1 MSGFIKRRFQA
12 RCGALS
18 CALFGVLITWLPD
31 SYGALTISS
40 TRVVFD
46 SDKRNV
52 SLTVSNPSDK
62 PFAVQTWVNT
72 AADDQ
77 ITSVPFIASPP
88 LFRLNANKEQQV
100 QINGLP
106 NTLPNDRESLF
117 YFNVQELPPLEAVPN
132 NQLNIALRTR
142 IKLFYRPV
150 EIKSNPLD
158 RLRDLR
164 WSVQNIDGKSRL
176 LVTNPSPFHVS
187 FVRIELKAN
196 GQTVRLKD
204 TPMAEPMTTQ
214 HFELDGFK
222 PTPGMQVNFSVI
234 TDYGG
239 FTAPM
244 TLPVGLDS

>member
-1 MSGFIKRRFQA
+1 MFGLIKRPA
-12 RCGALS
+12 KVGGGALS
-18 CALFGVLITWLPD
+18 CALFCALVTWFPD
-31 SYGALTISS
+31 SYAALTISN

-52 SLTVSNPSDK
+52 SLTVSNPSNK

-77 ITSVPFIASPP
+77 TTAVPFVASPP
-88 LFRLNANKEQQV
+88 LFRLNAGKEQQV

-106 NTLPNDRESLF
+106 NHLPKDRESLF
-117 YFNVQELPPLEAVPN
+117 YFNIQEIPQLEAAES

-150 EIKSNPLD
+150 ELKSDPLDTLKDLSWSVKKSEGKPRLVVSNP
-158 RLRDLR
+158 
-164 WSVQNIDGKSRL
+164 
-176 LVTNPSPFHVS
+176 TPFHVS
-187 FVRIELKAN
+187 FVRIELSAN
-196 GQTVRLKD
+196 GHKVTLKD
-204 TPMAEPMTTQ
+204 SPMALPREDQ
-214 HFELDGFK
+214 SYELDGLK

-239 FTAPM
+239 YSAPM
-244 TLPVGLDS
+244 TSPVSLDL

>member
-1 MSGFIKRRFQA
+1 MFGLIKRPAQVRS
-12 RCGALS
+12 GALS
-18 CALFGVLITWLPD
+18 CVLFGALITWLPT

-52 SLTVSNPSDK
+52 SLTVSNPSNK

-77 ITSVPFIASPP
+77 TTAVPFIASPP
-88 LFRLNANKEQQV
+88 LFRLNAGKEQQV

-106 NTLPNDRESLF
+106 NKLPKDRESLF
-117 YFNVQELPPLEAVPN
+117 YFNVQEIPQLEANEV

-150 EIKSNPLD
+150 ELKTNALDSLKELNWSIKT
-158 RLRDLR
+158 
-164 WSVQNIDGKSRL
+164 IDGKSRL
-176 LVTNPSPFHVS
+176 VVTNPTPFHVS
-187 FVRIELKAN
+187 FVRIELLAN
-196 GQTVRLKD
+196 GQKVSLKD
-204 TPMAEPMTTQ
+204 TPMALPLDSSTY
-214 HFELDGFK
+214 ELDGLK
-222 PTPGMQVNFSVI
+222 PVPGMQVSFSAI

-239 FTAPM
+239 FTTPM
-244 TLPVGLDS
+244 TVPVGLDL

>member
-1 MSGFIKRRFQA
+1 MSGFIKWRLQTKRSV
-12 RCGALS
+12 LS
-18 CALFGVLITWLPD
+18 CALFGALVTWFPD

-52 SLTVSNPSDK
+52 SLTVANPSNK

-77 ITSVPFIASPP
+77 TTAVPFIASPP

-100 QINGLP
+100 QINGLA
-106 NTLPNDRESLF
+106 NTLPKDRESLF
-117 YFNVQELPPLEAVPN
+117 YFNVQELPTVEATDT

-150 EIKSNPLD
+150 ELKSDPLD
-158 RLRDLR
+158 RLQELR
-164 WSVQNIDGKSRL
+164 WSIQNIDGKPRL
-176 LVTNPSPFHVS
+176 LVNNPSPFHVS
-187 FVRIELKAN
+187 FARIELQAN
-196 GQTVRLKD
+196 GKTVSLKD
-204 TPMAEPMTTQ
+204 APMAGPMSTQ
-214 HFELDGFK
+214 HYELDGLK
-222 PTPGMQVNFSVI
+222 PAPGMQVSFSVI

-239 FTAPM
+239 YTAPM

>member
-1 MSGFIKRRFQA
+1 MFGFIKRPAQV

-18 CALFGVLITWLPD
+18 CVLFGALVTWLPN
-31 SYGALTISS
+31 SYGALTVSS

-52 SLTVSNPSDK
+52 SLTISNPSNK

-77 ITSVPFIASPP
+77 TTAVPFIASPP
-88 LFRLNANKEQQV
+88 LFRLNAGKEQQV

-106 NTLPNDRESLF
+106 NTLPKDRESLF
-117 YFNVQELPPLEAVPN
+117 YFNVQEIPQLEAN
-132 NQLNIALRTR
+132 EANQLNIALRTR

-150 EIKSNPLD
+150 ELKNNALD
-158 RLRDLR
+158 TLKDLS
-164 WSVQNIDGKSRL
+164 WSVKKVDGKSHL
-176 LVTNPSPFHVS
+176 VVTNPTPFHVS
-187 FVRIELKAN
+187 FVRIELSAN
-196 GQTVRLKD
+196 GQKVNLKD
-204 TPMAEPMTTQ
+204 TPMALPRDSQTY
-214 HFELDGFK
+214 ELDGLK

-239 FTAPM
+239 YTTPM
-244 TLPVGLDS
+244 TLPVSLDL

>member
-1 MSGFIKRRFQA
+1 MFGFTKHPAQV
-12 RCGALS
+12 RCGILS
-18 CALFGVLITWLPD
+18 CALFGALTLWVPH
-31 SYGALTISS
+31 SHAALTISS

-52 SLTVSNPSDK
+52 SLSVSNPSNK

-77 ITSVPFIASPP
+77 ATAVPFIASPP
-88 LFRLNANKEQQV
+88 LFRLNAGKEQHV

-117 YFNVQELPPLEAVPN
+117 YFNVQELPQLQASDT

-150 EIKSNPLD
+150 EIKSNPVD
-158 RLRDLR
+158 RLQELR
-164 WSVQNIDGKSRL
+164 WSIQHIDGKPRL
-176 LVTNPSPFHVS
+176 QVINPSPFHVS
-187 FVRIELKAN
+187 FVRVELRAN
-196 GQTVRLKD
+196 GQTVTLKE
-204 TPMAEPMTTQ
+204 TPMAEPMATQ
-214 HFELDGFK
+214 HFELDGLK

-239 FTAPM
+239 YTAPM

>member
-1 MSGFIKRRFQA
+1 MLAFSHYFIVLKT
-12 RCGALS
+12 GAF
-18 CALFGVLITWLPD
+18 AWLLLAGATLWAPVTF
-31 SYGALTISS
+31 GALTVSS

-77 ITSVPFIASPP
+77 TTAVPFIASPP
-88 LFRLNANKEQQV
+88 LFRLNAGKEQQV

-106 NTLPNDRESLF
+106 NTLPKDRESVF
-117 YFNVQELPPLEAVPN
+117 YFNVQEIPQRTTNEA

-150 EIKSNPLD
+150 EIKSSALD
-158 RLRDLR
+158 SLKDLSWAIKKVDGTPRLIL
-164 WSVQNIDGKSRL
+164 
-176 LVTNPSPFHVS
+176 TNPTPFHVS
-187 FVRIELKAN
+187 FVRIELDTN
-196 GQTVRLKD
+196 GRKVEIKD
-204 TPMAEPMTTQ
+204 TPMALPLDSQTY
-214 HFELDGFK
+214 ELGGLK
-222 PTPGMQVNFSVI
+222 ASPGMQVSFSVI

-239 FTAPM
+239 FTTPM
-244 TLPVGLDS
+244 TVPVAFDL